1 MRIIPAIDLIDGK
14 CVRLTKGDFE
24 SKKIYSDDP
33 VDVAKRFED
42 VGLKYLH
49 LVDLDGAKNSDI
61 SNLKVLEKIA
71 SKTSLTIDFGGG
83 LRNSHDAASVF
94 DAGAAM
100 ITVGSIAVSQPDLFA
115 EWLERYGAE
124 RIILGADCENRKI
137 VASGW
142 IEKHDID
149 IIEFLDS
156 YHKKGVTRTICT
168 EISHDGM
175 LQGPAL
181 ALYKDILQKVKID
194 LVASGG
200 ISSIVDLEAVRETG
214 CEGVII
220 GKAYY
225 EGRISLNELSKIC

>member
-24 SKKIYSDDP
+24 SKKIYSADP
-33 VDVAKRFED
+33 VDVAKGFAD
-42 VGLKYLH
+42 VGIKYLH
-49 LVDLDGAKNSDI
+49 LVDLDGAKNSNI

-83 LRNSHDAASVF
+83 LRNSPDAASVF
-94 DAGAAM
+94 NAGAAM
-100 ITVGSIAVSQPDLFA
+100 ITVGSIAVTQPDLFT
-115 EWLERYGAE
+115 EWFERYGSE

-137 VASGW
+137 VVSGW

-149 IIEFLDS
+149 IIDFLDS
-156 YHKKGVTRTICT
+156 YHKKGVSRTICT

-181 ALYKDILQKVKID
+181 GLYKDVLQKVKID

-200 ISSIVDLEAVRETG
+200 ISSIADIEAVRETG

-225 EGRISLNELSKIC
+225 EGRISLNELSKLC